1 MFHGVFL
8 LNQKGYVPEGNFCC
22 RASTG
27 VILGCVERIA
37 NGAADAEVDAVL
49 RAANVLLRV
58 VAQSVI
64 EVEDVVTS
72 PQLRVL
78 VLIASHGPQNPG
90 SVATHLGV
98 HPSNATRICDR
109 LVNAGL
115 VARRDDPGDR
125 RYRAL
130 SLTPAGESLVNT
142 VLEHRRTAVAEVM
155 GRMPEELRGVAALG
169 MNAFAAADGGE
180 GSEDGRF
187 TIDLH
192 S

>member
-1 MFHGVFL
+1 M
-8 LNQKGYVPEGNFCC
+8 
-22 RASTG
+22 
-27 VILGCVERIA
+27 ILGFVERFEDG
-37 NGAADAEVDAVL
+37 GAADAHVDAVL

-64 EVEDVVTS
+64 EVEDVVTT

-78 VLIASHGPQNPG
+78 VLIATRGPQNPG
-90 SVATHLGV
+90 AIATELGV

-115 VARRDDPGDR
+115 IARRDDPGDR

-130 SLTPAGESLVNT
+130 SLTPEGASLVNT
-142 VLEHRRTAVAEVM
+142 VLEHRRTAVAAVM
-155 GRMPEELRGVAALG
+155 GRLPKELRDIAAQG
-169 MNAFAAADGGE
+169 MNAFAEADGGD

-187 TIDLH
+187 TIDLQR
-192 S
+192 